1 MFDIDNPSDDKA
13 KLIDAVA
20 CSFASC
26 QTEGEYQV
34 VKMCIV
40 KFFSAINI
48 PDDEAVY
55 VLLSAAGNCA
65 EADECIDELVE
76 EFGVDAISNA
86 GSIDDFSDPERYD
99 AELMYHLAN
108 AYIANYELLLEES
121 GE

>member
-26 QTEGEYQV
+26 QTEDEYQV

-40 KFFSAINI
+40 EFFSAINI
-48 PDDEAVY
+48 PDDEAVDI
-55 VLLSAAGNCA
+55 LLCAAGNCA

-76 EFGVDAISNA
+76 EFGGIFQGD
-86 GSIDDFSDPERYD
+86 
-99 AELMYHLAN
+99 
-108 AYIANYELLLEES
+108 EE
-121 GE
+121 

>member
-40 KFFSAINI
+40 EFFS
-48 PDDEAVY
+48 
-55 VLLSAAGNCA
+55 
-65 EADECIDELVE
+65 
-76 EFGVDAISNA
+76 AISNA
-86 GSIDDFSDPERYD
+86 GSIDDFSGPERGA

-108 AYIANYELLLEES
+108 AYIANYELLLKES